1 MTQSIKERIVTGVIV
16 GMMMILVQT
25 IFTSF
30 KGRWDKGSMTND
42 FVGKKEYVKNREL
55 DLNKACIYAD
65 DQIDAQIDAL
75 NKIHSIEHDNIEL
88 QLSQV
93 KELQEVQIR
102 NINKNISE
110 ILDRLSK

>member
-65 DQIDAQIDAL
+65 DQIDAL

-110 ILDRLSK
+110 ILDRLPK